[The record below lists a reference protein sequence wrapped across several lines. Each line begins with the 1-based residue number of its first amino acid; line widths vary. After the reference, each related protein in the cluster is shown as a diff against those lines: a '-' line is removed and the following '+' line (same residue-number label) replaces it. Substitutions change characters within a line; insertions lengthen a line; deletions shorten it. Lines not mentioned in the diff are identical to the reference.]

1 MSNQIDERTLS
12 EIGETYAAL
21 RIVSPKADAAM
32 ARSME
37 VYGQLSPIVCVKT
50 PGGLE
55 LLDGFKRLR
64 AARLLQRLSIQL
76 VLLETTERACKA
88 GMISLNRVARSITDL
103 EEALILHSLHRDD
116 ELSQVEIAT
125 LLGRDKS
132 WVSRRISLIER
143 LHEEVRRHLSLGLIG
158 VSVGRELT
166 KLPRGNQP
174 EVLSKVIK
182 HRLGKRDVE
191 ELVRVLLE
199 RPKHESLSTLDNIC
213 EILTPAR
220 SAPAETP
227 KTFYRQL
234 TKLERFHQAVLKGTA
249 KDFLPENEKD
259 LSLLRSVIV
268 SGQDVVKHL
277 QALLQ
282 DKPLEEC

>member
-1 MSNQIDERTLS
+1 MSNHIDERTLS

-21 RIVSPKADAAM
+21 RIISPRADSAM

-50 PGGLE
+50 PGGLQ

-64 AARLLQRLSIQL
+64 AARQLQRLTIQI

-88 GMISLNRVARSITDL
+88 GMIRLNRIAQSITDL
-103 EEALILHSLHRDD
+103 EEALILHSLYRDD
-116 ELSQVEIAT
+116 GLSQVEIAT
-125 LLGRDKS
+125 LMGRDKS
-132 WVSRRISLIER
+132 WVSRRISLVED
-143 LHEEVRRHLSLGLIG
+143 LHEEVRRHLGLGLVC
-158 VSVGRELT
+158 VSVCRELA

-174 EVLSKVIK
+174 EVLSKVLE

-191 ELVRVLLE
+191 ELVRILLE
-199 RPKHESLSTLDNIC
+199 RPKHEFLPTLDNLC

-220 SAPAETP
+220 ASPAETS
-227 KTFYRQL
+227 KAYYRQL

-249 KDFLPENEKD
+249 KDFLPENEAEF
-259 LSLLRSVIV
+259 SVLRAVIASGQEIV
-268 SGQDVVKHL
+268 SRL

-282 DKPLEEC
+282 DKPLEER